1 MHQLAFLPQVYW
13 TVGSLLLLLLLL
25 PAIAS
30 KVGNLAG
37 GVGRVMFRSPLRLA
51 AASVAAGFLF
61 FAVRLDFPFLGD
73 GIGWVTAFEKGMI
86 FHNFEPLSATLT
98 RVVATRMSP
107 ASPDVG
113 AGWLSI
119 FLGPIYVFATGLLAR
134 TLWSDAS
141 ARGLAWILL
150 LLHPMLLLFC
160 GYVEAYPLLIAMQVL
175 FACSLALSMRTRNSF
190 LTILTLALAMAAHVA
205 ALAWLPALF
214 VAWARR
220 NSDEQ
225 RSWSGV
231 RGLVACVLAVLLT
244 AVVLYAVGASP
255 VDTVRAIVGESG
267 LGAQTLG
274 WMFSLRH
281 VIDLV
286 NELVL
291 LLGPVMVLLAW
302 GVSRGV
308 RMLDPWRDPAWS
320 PIAWMLPG
328 PLLLTWIVEPR
339 IGGGRDWDLFLPLVL
354 PAVLL
359 AVEAWRRTATIED
372 ASAAPAKKRPG
383 RAVKRLQ
390 LLPAG
395 LAVAGRTL
403 GLACVAGAAWLAVGI
418 DAPRSAWRL
427 QVLQERPGTFTNFAR
442 GYANETLGIYH
453 RDRNRKS
460 ARDAWFR
467 ATQANPANA
476 RYFNNLGME
485 ELRAGRSKEACA
497 AFERALELGMDD
509 YFVLFNMGTCEHRAR
524 NLEAA
529 EAYMDRAL
537 EKAPGRWEAL
547 SARGLLRV
555 MMGRPREALEDQQ
568 RAARMAPNDADV
580 QHRMGLALHALGR
593 KEEARAA
600 WERALQLDP
609 KHRAARSRLQAL
621 VGTTP

>member
-1 MHQLAFLPQVYW
+1 
-13 TVGSLLLLLLLL
+13 
-25 PAIAS
+25 
-30 KVGNLAG
+30 
-37 GVGRVMFRSPLRLA
+37 
-51 AASVAAGFLF
+51 
-61 FAVRLDFPFLGD
+61 
-73 GIGWVTAFEKGMI
+73 
-86 FHNFEPLSATLT
+86 
-98 RVVATRMSP
+98 
-107 ASPDVG
+107 
-113 AGWLSI
+113 
-119 FLGPIYVFATGLLAR
+119 
-134 TLWSDAS
+134 
-141 ARGLAWILL
+141 
-150 LLHPMLLLFC
+150 
-160 GYVEAYPLLIAMQVL
+160 
-175 FACSLALSMRTRNSF
+175 
-190 LTILTLALAMAAHVA
+190 
-205 ALAWLPALF
+205 
-214 VAWARR
+214 
-220 NSDEQ
+220 
-225 RSWSGV
+225 
-231 RGLVACVLAVLLT
+231 
-244 AVVLYAVGASP
+244 
-255 VDTVRAIVGESG
+255 
-267 LGAQTLG
+267 
-274 WMFSLRH
+274 
-281 VIDLV
+281 
-286 NELVL
+286 
-291 LLGPVMVLLAW
+291 
-302 GVSRGV
+302 
-308 RMLDPWRDPAWS
+308 MLDPWRDPAWS